1 MSDDA
6 LFAWDCETYSE
17 KDTRR
22 TIPYAC
28 TLINLEK
35 LRKKLETI
43 KDIFPDLNPTDNVP
57 EEFYDKLMNVVEI
70 FVDGDLQKKWKR
82 QKEIKGNYLQHI
94 NFTCSYQQESSSLAA
109 WGNSSNFPA
118 NLRKIADVDIA
129 KYTQDNWEEL
139 RHEWEPYAK
148 MDTLCLG
155 ACLIKYNQ
163 VMKEVVNQNMS
174 NSLTAPSLSLRGW
187 YYLSHYDKEM
197 VEEEWYETTRMV
209 AKHTKKSKYRKSLF
223 AH

>member
-22 TIPYAC
+22 AIPYAC
-28 TLINLEK
+28 ALINLEK

-43 KDIFPDLNPTDNVP
+43 KNIFPNINPTDNVP

-70 FVDGDLQKKWKR
+70 FVDEDLQKKWKR

-94 NFTCSYQQESSSLAA
+94 NFTCSYQHEKSSLAA
-109 WGNSSNFPA
+109 WGNSCNLLA

-139 RHEWEPYAK
+139 RYEWEPYAK
-148 MDTLCLG
+148 RDTLFG
-155 ACLIKYNQ
+155 
-163 VMKEVVNQNMS
+163 
-174 NSLTAPSLSLRGW
+174 
-187 YYLSHYDKEM
+187 
-197 VEEEWYETTRMV
+197 
-209 AKHTKKSKYRKSLF
+209 SLF
-223 AH
+223 DKIQPSHERSCKPEYVQ